1 MLLEIP
7 ELFTSAEAAQIRSL
21 LEQANWRD
29 GKSTAGE
36 LSAQVKQNAQL
47 PQDDPLAV
55 ELGNRILERLGQ
67 NAVFMSAALPRR
79 ILPPMFNRYTGG
91 QSFGFH
97 VDNAVRHIPGQPE
110 RLRTDLSMTVF
121 FAEPDTYDGGELV
134 VRDTYGDHEVKLPA
148 GSAVLYPGTSLHE
161 VRPVTRG
168 VRLASFFWIQS
179 LLRADSHRSLLFEMD
194 VAIQRLAREQPNHP
208 SVLELTNVY
217 HNLVR
222 QWAEI

>member
-7 ELFTSAEAAQIRSL
+7 GIFTSDEAAHIRGL
-21 LEQANWRD
+21 LEQANWQD
-29 GKSTAGE
+29 GKGTAGK
-36 LSAQVKQNAQL
+36 LSARVKDNAQL
-47 PQDDPLAV
+47 PQDDPLAI
-55 ELGNRILERLGQ
+55 ELGNHILERLGQ

-97 VDNAVRHIPGQPE
+97 VDNAVRHVPGQPE

-121 FAEPDTYDGGELV
+121 FSEPDTYDGGELV
-134 VRDTYGDHEVKLPA
+134 VRDTYGDHVVKLAA

-168 VRLASFFWIQS
+168 TRLASFFWIQS
-179 LLRADSHRSLLFEMD
+179 LLREDSQRTLLFEMD
-194 VAIQRLAREQPNHP
+194 VAIQRLAQEQPRHP

-222 QWAEI
+222 RWAEI